1 MTETNADDDVP
12 TFENDDVKHD
22 QNVPVL
28 PPDDATDKVT
38 SGPYE
43 PATTCSSTLPP

>member
-1 MTETNADDDVP
+1 MTATNADDDV
-12 TFENDDVKHD
+12 TAFENDDVKQD

-38 SGPYE
+38 SGSFKP
-43 PATTCSSTLPP
+43 TTCSAYSPA